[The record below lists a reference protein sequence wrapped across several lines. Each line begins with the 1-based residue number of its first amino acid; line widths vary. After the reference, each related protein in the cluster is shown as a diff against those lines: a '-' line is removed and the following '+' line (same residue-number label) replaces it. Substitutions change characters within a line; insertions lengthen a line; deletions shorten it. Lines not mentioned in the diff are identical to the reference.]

1 MPQSAARIGLIV
13 RSAPFTGRSGRDQLD
28 LALSA
33 ATLGAEIELFF
44 IGSGALQL
52 IRERAPAA
60 AGLPGGIRGWTSLPE
75 LAEVRAW
82 VSEEAYGAL
91 SDATMTWALDVAPAT
106 ANDMT
111 ERLAEC
117 DCVMVV

>member
-1 MPQSAARIGLIV
+1 MAQPAARIGLIV

-33 ATLGAEIELFF
+33 ATLGVAIELYFM
-44 IGSGALQL
+44 GSGWLQL
-52 IRERAPAA
+52 IRERAPGA
-60 AGLPGGIRGWTSLPE
+60 AGLPDGIRGWASLPE

-82 VSEEAYGAL
+82 VSEEAYRAL
-91 SDATMTWALDVAPAT
+91 PDATVSWALDVAPAT
-106 ANDMT
+106 ADDMA
-111 ERLAEC
+111 ERLAKC